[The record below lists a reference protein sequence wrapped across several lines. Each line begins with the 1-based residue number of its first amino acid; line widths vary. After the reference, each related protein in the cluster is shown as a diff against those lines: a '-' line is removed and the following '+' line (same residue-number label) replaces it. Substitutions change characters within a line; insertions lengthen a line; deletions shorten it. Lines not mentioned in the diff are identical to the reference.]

1 MGVVLDTIGKL
12 IADYLQKEIPGYEP
26 FTPSDPEHLR
36 GVIEPGDVMLVEG
49 NNRVSGIIK
58 YLTQST
64 WSHAALFV
72 GPIDGASEPDGEP
85 TVLIEANIGEG
96 VTSAPLSKYY
106 PYHTRVC
113 RPVGLSYEDRT
124 TVCRYAINRIGFGYD
139 TKNIVDLMRFLIPL
153 PIPQR
158 WRRRMIAFGSGDPT
172 KIICSALIAQAFDA
186 VRYPILPKIPRAA
199 SRKARRE
206 ILHIRDSSLYMP
218 RDFDISPYFEIVKPT
233 IVHGFD
239 YTALHWADKQKPL
252 REVAGEFGP
261 FQEAIDAPP
270 LVPEEIDEEAPF
282 PAEEVNFVAEE
293 TTLVECISVSER
305 SLVRI
310 RVSSIRPRTAF
321 IHEGHRLRPGDIA
334 GLDPVDTKTRAFDH
348 RADRAV
354 EVTATTNVSPGWRQP
369 ILPPAHARIGCET
382 VLDEQQ
388 LAARPQHAPHL
399 CERHSSLRDRAQGP
413 GRDDGIDAMFVER
426 NGLGGSLEEADGHA
440 GRTRSVSSHADK
452 PR

>member
-1 MGVVLDTIGKL
+1 MGVMLDTIGQM
-12 IADYLQKEIPGYEP
+12 IAGYLQKEVPGYEP

-36 GVIEPGDVMLVEG
+36 GVIEPGDVLLVEG
-49 NNRVSGIIK
+49 NSRISGIIK

-64 WSHAALFV
+64 WSHGALYV
-72 GPIDGASEPDGEP
+72 GPIDGAYEPDGEP
-85 TVLIEANIGEG
+85 HVLIEANIGEG

-113 RPVGLSYEDRT
+113 RPIGLSYEDRT

-153 PIPQR
+153 PVPQR

-186 VRYPILPKIPRAA
+186 VRYPILPKITRAA

-252 REVAGEFGP
+252 PEVAGEFGVFP
-261 FQEAIDAPP
+261 EVKSPP
-270 LVPEEIDEEAPF
+270 LAPEEIDQEAPL
-282 PAEEVNFVAEE
+282 PAEEVTIEVTCE
-293 TTLVECISVSER
+293 TTVIERVTVSEHY
-305 SLVRI
+305 LAVEYVPVDLPLNVHPVAV
-310 RVSSIRPRTAF
+310 RVSGFCTPSGAGGATGDRRSWS
-321 IHEGHRLRPGDIA
+321 GLRSRS
-334 GLDPVDTKTRAFDH
+334 PV
-348 RADRAV
+348 AV
-354 EVTATTNVSPGWRQP
+354 NV
-369 ILPPAHARIGCET
+369 
-382 VLDEQQ
+382 
-388 LAARPQHAPHL
+388 AA
-399 CERHSSLRDRAQGP
+399 
-413 GRDDGIDAMFVER
+413 
-426 NGLGGSLEEADGHA
+426 
-440 GRTRSVSSHADK
+440 
-452 PR
+452 